1 MRPKVPIST
10 GPGDGNL
17 EGLRYFFLQA
27 PIPYQSLDETGCLLD
42 VNPAWLETLGYQ
54 REEVLGRSFGEF
66 LHPEW
71 TEVFARRFPV
81 FKTVGEILGV
91 EFDMI
96 KKDGAFITV
105 SFSGQIEAGPDGQFR
120 RTHCIFEDIT
130 NHKADQA
137 EGYYRGQ
144 KDTAAFQQLETDHDD
159 SKSLATV
166 GFVAGGVLVAGGVA
180 LLLWPDGEA
189 PAVSASVGPEGM
201 MLVGSF

>member
-1 MRPKVPIST
+1 
-10 GPGDGNL
+10 
-17 EGLRYFFLQA
+17 LRYFFLQA

-137 EGYYRGQ
+137 EVRTLRGIIPICAQ
-144 KDTAAFQQLETDHDD
+144 CKSISDGDGTYHQLETFISQHTEALFTHGLCPDCVREHYPDHGTPSPGKD
-159 SKSLATV
+159 
-166 GFVAGGVLVAGGVA
+166 
-180 LLLWPDGEA
+180 E
-189 PAVSASVGPEGM
+189 
-201 MLVGSF
+201 